1 MYINHMKRTYTLLS
15 IFVITLMAF
24 TAKAQDLTP
33 HVKSYIDF
41 YGGVSTPLGSF
52 GQANYANNQAG
63 YAKKGATFSLDAA
76 VYVYK
81 NLAIGATISFQDQ
94 GEMNYNDALN
104 IATGYKNSYN
114 DEPSDVTANN
124 RYHNWNIL
132 IGPQYSFTY
141 KRFIL
146 DLRASAGIIKSSST
160 PEVQTNIEDDLTQ
173 KVAFYQNNSTKTIF
187 GYGGNVGLR
196 YKLGDSWTFG
206 IKGTYIDSQ
215 GLDVTSTGRTVYVG
229 RNVTKIPI
237 TEFQTTVGFALSF

>member
-1 MYINHMKRTYTLLS
+1 MYINNMKRTYTLLS
-15 IFVITLMAF
+15 IFTITLMAF
-24 TAKAQDLTP
+24 AAKAQDLTP

-41 YGGVSTPLGSF
+41 YGGISTPLGSF
-52 GQANYANNQAG
+52 GQANYSNNEAG
-63 YAKKGATFSLDAA
+63 YAKQGVAFSLDGA

-81 NLAIGATISFQDQ
+81 NLAIGVTFSFQDQ
-94 GEMNYNDALN
+94 GEMNYNDVLN
-104 IATGYKNSYN
+104 IATGYTSSYN
-114 DEPSDVTANN
+114 ADESDVTANN

-160 PEVQTNIEDDLTQ
+160 PEVQTNETGVLTQ
-173 KVAFYQNNSTKTIF
+173 TVAFYQNNSTKTIF

-196 YKLGDSWTFG
+196 YKLGDSWSVG
-206 IKGTYIDSQ
+206 IKGAYIDSQ

-237 TEFQTTVGFALSF
+237 TEFQTTIGFALSF